1 MPVSIARA
9 LSAVSARIWQLPAAR
24 NPVAV
29 TPDIAVPAADGVTM
43 LADHYAPVFPGR
55 PGSAGGPGSAGDT
68 VSPGAPTVLVRTPY
82 GRGLQGALNAQF
94 LAERG
99 YHVLLVSCRGTF
111 GSGGEFDPG
120 RDEAADGQAC
130 VEWLRGQDWFDGRLA
145 TFGLSYLGFTQWA
158 LATDPPPELRASVV
172 MAGLHDF
179 AESVHHDGAFA
190 LHTTLAWA
198 DMIAHQELPG
208 ARGLAAMVTADRRVR
223 QAMDRNPIAAGARS
237 MLGARE
243 PWFERWMSHTDID
256 DAYWGPLRCGT
267 ATEKLQS
274 PVLLIGGWQDIFLR
288 QTLQQYQALSGRGVS
303 ARLIVGPWTH
313 VQIATRGGG
322 IALRETLGW
331 LDRYTAG
338 DQPGPSGGPGPTDV
352 TGPSGPGP
360 VRLYIGGGGGWR
372 DFAAWPPPESAGQ
385 RWALRAD
392 GRLSPDQAGPDQ
404 AGPEQ
409 ARSDQIEGAIAE
421 VPFRYDP
428 ALPTPAVGGPFLA
441 RGAGVTDNRALER
454 RPDVIVFTSAPLR
467 ENLDIAGEVTAE
479 ISLVRDN
486 PHADVFVRLCDVDGR
501 GRSLN
506 VSDGITRLSGGD
518 PLEGVTRVRLYGTAH
533 RFAAG
538 HRVRLQVSGGA
549 HPRFARN
556 PGTGAIDAAAAELRD
571 TRYRVRTGAS
581 AVILPVLR

>member
-1 MPVSIARA
+1 
-9 LSAVSARIWQLPAAR
+9 
-24 NPVAV
+24 V
-29 TPDIAVPAADGVTM
+29 TRDIAVPAADGVTM
-43 LADHYAPVFPGR
+43 LADRYAPVFPG
-55 PGSAGGPGSAGDT
+55 GGAA
-68 VSPGAPTVLVRTPY
+68 PGAATVLVRTPY

-130 VEWLRGQDWFDGRLA
+130 VEWLRGQDWFDGRLV

-179 AESVHHDGAFA
+179 AESAHHDGAFA

-198 DMIAHQELPG
+198 DMIARQELPG
-208 ARGLAAMVTADRRVR
+208 ARGMAAMATADRRVR
-223 QAMDRNPIAAGARS
+223 QAMDRNPIAAAARG

-256 DAYWGPLRCGT
+256 DAYWEPLRCG
-267 ATEKLQS
+267 AALEKLPS

-288 QTLQQYQALSGRGVS
+288 QTLQQYQALSSRGVP
-303 ARLIVGPWTH
+303 ARLIIGPWTH
-313 VQIATRGGG
+313 VQVATRGGG
-322 IALRETLGW
+322 IALRETLAW
-331 LDRYTAG
+331 LDRYTADG
-338 DQPGPSGGPGPTDV
+338 QPGPSGEPGPAGV
-352 TGPSGPGP
+352 AGPSGPGP
-360 VRLYIGGGGGWR
+360 VRLHIGGGGGWR

-392 GRLSPDQAGPDQ
+392 GGLSPDQAVPDQ
-404 AGPEQ
+404 AVP
-409 ARSDQIEGAIAE
+409 DQPEGATAE
-421 VPFRYDP
+421 IPFRYDP
-428 ALPTPAVGGPFLA
+428 ALPTPAAGGPFLA

-454 RPDVIVFTSAPLR
+454 RPDVVVFTSAPLR
-467 ENLDIAGEVTAE
+467 ENLDVAGEVTAE

-506 VSDGITRLSGGD
+506 VSDGITRLSGSA
-518 PLEGVTRVRLYGTAH
+518 PLDGVTRVRLYGTAH

-538 HRVRLQVSGGA
+538 HRLRLQVSGGA

-581 AVILPVLR
+581 AVIFSVLPR